1 MDFTF
6 TTGNSGAYKCQEQMA
21 IVGWQI
27 SPVRGTG
34 IIGKLQK
41 IGHTKADCSVV
52 DPVKYDA

>member
-1 MDFTF
+1 
-6 TTGNSGAYKCQEQMA
+6 MA